1 MEFWSTIG
9 GLIRRKGVI
18 IPAVLVAVA
27 LAALAHFGTPTT
39 YESSTTMVMTTTEYG
54 GSESRDPT
62 KPNELTNPMLNFND
76 SLRTTSTILIQAMN
90 TPDVLEQL
98 GATRGHTQLIINDGR
113 TNPDLLGSNGP
124 FLYIEGRSTSPA
136 DARRIVV
143 DAQKLMEQKLTEWQK
158 GLNAPEKTYVSL
170 VDVVSPTAPKASG
183 GRATKLAL
191 MAFLFGFV
199 LCLGIAYFGNQV
211 RARRRARA
219 AVVPNVVDTTPP
231 HEGPE
236 EGRFRRRSRS
246 PMVVDRVGDEEDGSD
261 ADVEDVPASQEMAA
275 EPAVVALGEEK
286 AEPSVGPTRL
296 RQAERGVVPTPLKKR
311 AELGIVRAPVKT
323 KVRSRN
329 R

>member
-27 LAALAHFGTPTT
+27 LGALAYSGTPTV
-39 YESSTTMVMTTTEYG
+39 YESSTTMVMTTTQYG

-62 KPNELTNPMLNFND
+62 KPTELTNPMLNFND

-90 TPDVLEQL
+90 TPDVFKQL
-98 GATRGHTQLIINDGR
+98 GVTRGTTQLIINDGR

-124 FLYIEGRSTSPA
+124 FLYIEGSSTSPE
-136 DARRIVV
+136 DARRVV
-143 DAQKLMEQKLTEWQK
+143 VNAQELMEQKLIEWQK

-170 VDVVSPTAPKASG
+170 VDVVSPTPAQATG

-199 LCLGIAYFGNQV
+199 LCLGIAYFGHQI
-211 RARRRARA
+211 RARRSARA
-219 AVVPNVVDTTPP
+219 AVVSNVVDTTPP
-231 HEGPE
+231 PHEGPAK
-236 EGRFRRRSRS
+236 GRSRRSSRS
-246 PMVVDRVGDEEDGSD
+246 PMVDAVGVEEDRSH
-261 ADVEDVPASQEMAA
+261 ADIEDVQASQDQAA
-275 EPAVVALGEEK
+275 EPAVVAPMKKK
-286 AEPSVGPTRL
+286 AESDS
-296 RQAERGVVPTPLKKR
+296 VPTPLKQAGPSVTPTRLKKK
-311 AELGIVRAPVKT
+311 AELAVVRAPVKP
-323 KVRSRN
+323 KVRSRS